1 MDACCRVGGL
11 ARDDGSRNFSR
22 ILTGNGMAS
31 DKERPARVAERGW
44 KRPPSFAYPCP
55 TPTLP
60 LLRALTTA
68 SMIRFSDA
76 TCPPHTTTTVRDAD
90 VIPMRR
96 AAQISTQQQQQRKAP
111 LEQSH
116 RRAYFSISR
125 VDHSGLRH
133 HHHPPA
139 AAAAPLL
146 GFGTWQATRGPTIL
160 SAVQQHGP
168 RSDPALHAIFLIP
181 CNSARHLCIPASRAS
196 TPWDRFSPLFPLSL
210 SLSLAYTLVSPRI

>member
-96 AAQISTQQQQQRKAP
+96 AAQ
-111 LEQSH
+111 
-116 RRAYFSISR
+116 
-125 VDHSGLRH
+125 
-133 HHHPPA
+133 
-139 AAAAPLL
+139 
-146 GFGTWQATRGPTIL
+146 
-160 SAVQQHGP
+160 
-168 RSDPALHAIFLIP
+168 
-181 CNSARHLCIPASRAS
+181 
-196 TPWDRFSPLFPLSL
+196 
-210 SLSLAYTLVSPRI
+210 